1 MVELDA
7 FGARELVRLLLLSG
21 LFTIVAWFAYPNNA
35 QTRKWFVAASIGA
48 LIVLPWLLAVH
59 PVRFELPMS
68 NPPLVDLALPS
79 WLVWIW
85 MCVAVVLGV
94 LCVARAVLFQRRLHA
109 GEVFPDCE
117 VVAQTQQL
125 AQALNLP
132 RVAVRVC
139 TAEQQGPGSG
149 TLCGP
154 LLVLPE
160 GAAGWPAATL
170 RAVIC
175 HELVH
180 IRRRD
185 DLLMLLVRLACLFY
199 WWMPWLQLAR
209 RSLEQAI
216 EESCDD
222 RASEHYGCGPA
233 YVEGLVD
240 GAGRCLPRAPL
251 APQLAQL
258 GAHPMVR
265 RVQRFGMDRVMDLDS
280 RGAYWMLVTVL
291 AVVIVLTGL
300 HPVAL
305 RSEPQT
311 GQNVVRLAGA
321 ALTPAGPGSIVPVVR
336 ARLSSAAYRAAAP
349 QPLPIYPG
357 SALIDEIEGQV
368 TVEFEMGGDGRAYR
382 VRVISAHPDR
392 TFVPSALNAL
402 KATQYNKAPQ
412 SPALNH
418 RPRSKPVK
426 LRQIYDFELHR
437 L

>member
-1 MVELDA
+1 MAELDA
-7 FGARELVRLLLLSG
+7 FGARELVRLVLLSG
-21 LFTIVAWFAYPNNA
+21 LFSIVAWFAYPNNA
-35 QTRKWFVAASIGA
+35 QTRKWFVAASVGA
-48 LIVLPWLLAVH
+48 LIVLPWVLAVH
-59 PVRFELPMS
+59 PLRFELPMA
-68 NPPLVDLALPS
+68 NPPLLDLALPP
-79 WLVWIW
+79 WLLWIW
-85 MCVAVVLGV
+85 LGVAVVLGL
-94 LCVARAVLFQRRLHA
+94 LCVARAVLFQRRLHI
-109 GEVFPDCE
+109 GEAFPDRE
-117 VVAQTQQL
+117 VVRQTRQL

-132 RVAVRVC
+132 PVAVRVC

-154 LLVLPE
+154 LLVLPAD
-160 GAAGWPAATL
+160 AASWPAATL

-185 DLLMLLVRLACLFY
+185 DLLMLLVRFACRLY
-199 WWMPWLQLAR
+199 WWMPWLQLSR

-222 RASEHYGCGPA
+222 SASEHCGCGAA

-265 RVQRFGMDRVMDLDS
+265 RVRRFGMDRVMDLDS

-291 AVVIVLTGL
+291 AVVVVLTGL
-300 HPVAL
+300 QPVAL
-305 RSEPQT
+305 RSEPLS
-311 GQNVVRLAGA
+311 GHNVVRLAGA
-321 ALTPAGPGSIVPVVR
+321 VLTGPEAVTPVVR

-357 SALIDEIEGQV
+357 SALIDGIEGQV
-368 TVEFEMGGDGRAYR
+368 TVEFEIGGDGRAYR
-382 VRVISAHPDR
+382 VRVVSAHPDG
-392 TFVPSALNAL
+392 TFVPSALSAL
-402 KATQYNKAPQ
+402 KATNYYKAPQ

-418 RPRSKPVK
+418 RPRSNPVK
-426 LRQIYDFELHR
+426 LRQTYDFELHR